1 MNLANVTPAKRAG
14 GLRDLAE
21 RNATFLGP
29 LAALLVLVLL
39 FGSLAP
45 DTFLNSSNLTNVL
58 SQVSVLAI
66 MAAGMTLVL
75 LLGHIDLSVAA
86 VGVLAGVVSAVVYSG
101 LPLTLPVVGALEAD
115 PGRQWLGILAAMLI
129 SVLFGLLSGLLTA
142 RLGIPSF
149 IATLGV
155 LEMAQ
160 GLAFYWS
167 QGKNIYDVPPVS
179 KTLGDSFLGPVPV
192 IVIVAVVTLVLGHI
206 LLTWTRF
213 GRYIYMCGANPRAA
227 ELSGIPIRRV
237 TVTVFVIAGALF
249 GFAGVIAVG
258 RLGSAQA
265 TGGGD
270 MLLPAIAA
278 VVLGGTSLFGG
289 IGSMKHTAVGLL
301 LYGVLNNGLDQLDI
315 SIYLKPFARGA
326 FLILA
331 IAFNIAALRVASR
344 ARSRTSAEGDD
355 VDDDAASKTGQPVA
369 VP

>member
-1 MNLANVTPAKRAG
+1 
-14 GLRDLAE
+14 
-21 RNATFLGP
+21 
-29 LAALLVLVLL
+29 
-39 FGSLAP
+39 
-45 DTFLNSSNLTNVL
+45 
-58 SQVSVLAI
+58 
-66 MAAGMTLVL
+66 
-75 LLGHIDLSVAA
+75 
-86 VGVLAGVVSAVVYSG
+86 
-101 LPLTLPVVGALEAD
+101 
-115 PGRQWLGILAAMLI
+115 
-129 SVLFGLLSGLLTA
+129 
-142 RLGIPSF
+142 
-149 IATLGV
+149 V

-167 QGKNIYDVPPVS
+167 QGKNIYDVPPAS

-192 IVIVAVVTLVLGHI
+192 IVIVAVVTLVMGHI